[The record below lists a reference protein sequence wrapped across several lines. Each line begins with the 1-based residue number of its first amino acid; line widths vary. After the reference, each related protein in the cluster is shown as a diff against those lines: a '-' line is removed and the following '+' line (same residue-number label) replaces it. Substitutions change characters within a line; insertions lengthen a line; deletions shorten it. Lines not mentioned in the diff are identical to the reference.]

1 MLIGIIFIL
10 SGILIIR
17 IMLHLFGFALK
28 AAFWL
33 VIGIPVAIFLFACGL
48 VVVGV
53 VALII
58 AIVGG
63 IAAAVVR

>member
-1 MLIGIIFIL
+1 
-10 SGILIIR
+10 
-17 IMLHLFGFALK
+17 MLHLFGFALK

-48 VVVGV
+48 VVIGV
-53 VALII
+53 VALVI